1 MGVIGGRAHINGVT
15 FATNT
20 HVVRGRLSK
29 GMISIRVR
37 RLPGIRIFMLMD
49 KIPFVRGISSLLK
62 LDIKL
67 FLCVILFLVI
77 PWDWLFPVTDFW
89 GFNSGWKNIAA
100 YCFVF
105 LILVVSLRRLWQFH
119 GAEHKA
125 YNIYVSGGELSLKS
139 VRGASRISEH
149 CGTNLAV
156 LAIPIVLLLS
166 FTNLALPLI
175 MIALAISYEI
185 FNRGFR
191 KFRLR
196 PVKFVAGM
204 IQKYIVTVEP
214 TDEQILLS
222 TATLTKAM
230 EYS

>member
-1 MGVIGGRAHINGVT
+1 MGVIGGRAHLNGIT

-37 RLPGIRIFMLMD
+37 RVPGIRIFMLMD
-49 KIPFVRGISSLLK
+49 KVPFLRGISSLLK

-67 FLCVILFLVI
+67 FLGVILFLTI
-77 PWDWLFPVTDFW
+77 PWDWFFPVTNFLDFD
-89 GFNSGWKNIAA
+89 STWKSIAA
-100 YCFVF
+100 YCIVF
-105 LILVVSLRRLWQFH
+105 LILMVSLRRMWQFH

-125 YNIYVSGGELSLKS
+125 YNIYVSCGELSLKS

-156 LAIPIVLLLS
+156 LAIPIAILLS

-185 FNRGFR
+185 YNRSFR

-214 TDEQILLS
+214 TDEQILLA
-222 TATLTKAM
+222 TATLTKAI